1 MTSVKNPWTLE
12 EKVTITKTV
21 CGKIKKVVLNYA
33 YAKCLQAEQKSYLSV
48 SYQIVSK
55 EEARNIC
62 LAITYFVMR
71 LVCSFQLFLSK

>member
-1 MTSVKNPWTLE
+1 MTLVRNLWALE
-12 EKVTITKTV
+12 EKANITKIV

-33 YAKCLQAEQKSYLSV
+33 YAECLQAEQKSYLSV

-55 EEARNIC
+55 EETRNIC

-71 LVCSFQLFLSK
+71 SVHSFHLFFSK